1 MAERDKIS
9 ARIRALRAK
18 TVAAGCTEEEAL
30 SAAALAAKLLR
41 DYNLTLEEAE
51 LRETPFAR
59 HSERHVDAVGK
70 QLWKVASAIADLVGS
85 TYWTSPAG
93 VHPVQ
98 VDFFGFAHEVE
109 ISAYLLEICA
119 RAMNAAS
126 DKLQV
131 GLAILRPTI
140 RDRRI
145 RAYLDG
151 MGDRLAQ
158 RIRALKPPPATG
170 TGLVVVRDQL
180 LAEGLAQAGIQIRSS
195 AAPRSRDLDPEY
207 ALGRRAAD
215 AVALNPGLQTA
226 SRPAG
231 RLDQGVS
238 R

>member
-1 MAERDKIS
+1 MTEREKIC

-30 SAAALAAKLLR
+30 AAAALAARLLR
-41 DYNLTLEEAE
+41 DYNLTLEEAQ

-59 HSERHVDAVGK
+59 HSERHVDAVGR
-70 QLWKVASAIADLVGS
+70 QLWKVAGAIADLVGS

-93 VHPVQ
+93 VHPVR

-109 ISAYLLEICA
+109 ISAYLLGICA
-119 RAMNAAS
+119 RAMQTAAGR
-126 DKLQV
+126 LQV
-131 GLAILRPTI
+131 GLAILRPTV

-158 RIRALKPPPATG
+158 RIRALKQPTPAG
-170 TGLVVVRDQL
+170 TGLVLLRDQL
-180 LAEGLAQAGIQIRSS
+180 VARSLAEAGIQIRAS

-215 AVALNPGLQTA
+215 AVALNPGLQA
-226 SRPAG
+226 SARPAG
-231 RLDQGVS
+231 RLDQGS
-238 R
+238 PR